1 MPTCEGCRRPINK
14 ADSPVVTIATADGP
28 LHYHTECVPWKGM
41 HHVFKGKEWS
51 IEGRA
56 AAALA
61 RRLQLI
67 SNRHVIISREEL
79 AQTPT
84 GMIFHP
90 MSDGGIA
97 IEIQP

>member
-1 MPTCEGCRRPINK
+1 M
-14 ADSPVVTIATADGP
+14 VTVRTTGGEK
-28 LHYHTECVPWKGM
+28 LYYHTDCVPWQGV
-41 HHVFKGKEWS
+41 HHVFQGKEWT

-56 AAALA
+56 AAAMA

-67 SNRHVIISREEL
+67 TGRPATISAEEL

-90 MSDGGIA
+90 MHDGGIA
-97 IEIQP
+97 IEIQQ